1 MSTHT
6 SVLSARVFLQRRQ
19 QSRISSFNSP
29 RLSRMVDDLREDP
42 EKRAAL
48 DRRVR
53 NTQAQATP
61 RRAQPPTAREQLLAE
76 LHQQAAQEE
85 AQALEVAPEVGL
97 AGPLAAE
104 QETTNDPADADA
116 DGPDVP
122 QWGADDEPA
131 PAAAPAATAAR
142 SRPSPRVAM
151 LCRPKAWP
159 PLPPPLPATPW
170 AAELVAR
177 ARGHYITAPE
187 ELLLNAT
194 VRARDKGRE
203 LHGQARPQPPPHTK
217 EECRP
222 PDPRRA
228 TPTRPL

>member
-1 MSTHT
+1 
-6 SVLSARVFLQRRQ
+6 
-19 QSRISSFNSP
+19 
-29 RLSRMVDDLREDP
+29 MVDDLREDP

-131 PAAAPAATAAR
+131 PAAAPAATAA
-142 SRPSPRVAM
+142 P
-151 LCRPKAWP
+151 
-159 PLPPPLPATPW
+159 
-170 AAELVAR
+170 ER
-177 ARGHYITAPE
+177 ARVGQEHRDEHGHGDGLGGAE
-187 ELLLNAT
+187 GEAQ
-194 VRARDKGRE
+194 VGASS
-203 LHGQARPQPPPHTK
+203 
-217 EECRP
+217 
-222 PDPRRA
+222 RRHDE
-228 TPTRPL
+228 